1 MIITFLI
8 LRYVFSELLKKEVFL
23 VKDNYIVAQGNNL
36 VEARHNNPLSA
47 REQKIILTMVS
58 MIQPVDEDF
67 KDYRISIKEFSEM
80 LGLTGSAK
88 YTELKEIT
96 KNLMSKSIEIP
107 QADGGWLLANWI
119 SSAEYK
125 KGEGIIALS
134 FSPKLKP
141 YLLQLKQYT
150 SYRLSNILSLS
161 SSYSIRLYELLR
173 KWSFLD
179 KWESSV
185 EEIREKLGAVTKS
198 YLLYGNFKNK
208 ILLPAIKE
216 LNEHTDLSI
225 SFREIKKGRS
235 VERIEF
241 TIRDVPEKEIKLSE
255 PKDKPVQSKKLPE
268 NEDVR
273 TRLNELADKK
283 LYQFTQNY
291 FSQLYQG
298 ALFIWGDRAE
308 YELEMIIGYV
318 NVEKS
323 VQNPL
328 GFIKSQIQLAW
339 EAYERGEHTTFAD
352 LQLTK
357 ERTTGREEIIPDWF
371 KKKDT
376 SFELKEKEIDP
387 ELEEKRRQLQK
398 ELDEMAGK

>member
-1 MIITFLI
+1 
-8 LRYVFSELLKKEVFL
+8 VFL
-23 VKDNYIVAQGNNL
+23 VKDSYIVAQGNNL

-47 REQKIILTMVS
+47 RELKIVLTMVS
-58 MIQPVDEDF
+58 MIQPTDEDF

-80 LGLTGSAK
+80 LGLTGSTK

-107 QADGGWLLANWI
+107 QDDGGWLFVNWI

-216 LNEHTDLSI
+216 VNEQTDLSI
-225 SFREIKKGRS
+225 SFKEIKKGRS

-241 TIRDVPEKEIKLSE
+241 TIRQASEKEIKISE
-255 PKDKPVQSKKLPE
+255 KSKNPEPEQPKIQTE
-268 NEDVR
+268 NEDIR
-273 TRLNELADKK
+273 KRLNALAND
-283 LYQFTQNY
+283 YSFNHIYFTEMY
-291 FSQLYQG
+291 EG
-298 ALFIWGDRAE
+298 ALFIWGDNAE
-308 YELEMIIGYV
+308 KELGMLIRYV
-318 NVEKS
+318 NEEEGVK
-323 VQNPL
+323 NPL
-328 GFIKSQIQLAW
+328 GFIKIKLQ
-339 EAYERGEHTTFAD
+339 EYGELFQEGLPVTFAE
-352 LQLTK
+352 LKPSQ
-357 ERTTGREEIIPDWF
+357 RRTGRVEKVPEWF
-371 KKKDT
+371 KNR
-376 SFELKEKEIDP
+376 SESKESRKEID
-387 ELEEKRRQLQK
+387 LNIVEERQKLLK
-398 ELDEMAGK
+398 ELGE

>member
-1 MIITFLI
+1 M
-8 LRYVFSELLKKEVFL
+8 FS
-23 VKDNYIVAQGNNL
+23 VKDNYIVAQGNHL

-80 LGLTGSAK
+80 LGLEGSAK
-88 YTELKEIT
+88 YTELKNIT

-107 QADGGWLLANWI
+107 QEDGGWLLANWV

-141 YLLQLKQYT
+141 YLLQLKKYT
-150 SYRLSNILSLS
+150 SYKLSNILSLS
-161 SSYSIRLYELLR
+161 STYSIRLYELLK
-173 KWSFLD
+173 KWSFLG
-179 KWESSV
+179 KWESPV

-198 YLLYGNFKNK
+198 YSLYGNFKNK

-235 VERIEF
+235 VDRIEF
-241 TIRDVPEKEIKLSE
+241 TIRHVPEKEIKLPE
-255 PKDKPVQSKKLPE
+255 PKKKLEQPKKAPE
-268 NEDVR
+268 NEEVR
-273 TRLNELADKK
+273 IRLNNLADKE
-283 LYQFTQNY
+283 LYQFDPNY
-291 FSQLYQG
+291 FSQMYE
-298 ALFIWGDRAE
+298 AAFVIWGDQAE
-308 YELEMIIGYV
+308 TELALIIRYV
-318 NVEKS
+318 NVEES

-328 GFIKSQIQLAW
+328 GFIKSQIKLAW
-339 EAYERGEHTTFAD
+339 EAFERGEDATFAD
-352 LQLTK
+352 LQPTK
-357 ERTTGREEIIPDWF
+357 KRSTGRQEVIPEWF
-371 KKKDT
+371 KKRT
-376 SFELKEKEIDP
+376 SSVSKNELLEVEDIDDIRN
-387 ELEEKRRQLQK
+387 ELSEWVVEQK
-398 ELDEMAGK
+398 KGISNRE

>member
-1 MIITFLI
+1 M
-8 LRYVFSELLKKEVFL
+8 
-23 VKDNYIVAQGNNL
+23 KDSYIVAQGNNL

-47 REQKIILTMVS
+47 RELKIVLTMVS
-58 MIQPVDEDF
+58 MIQPTDEDF

-216 LNEHTDLSI
+216 VNEHTDLSI
-225 SFREIKKGRS
+225 SFKEIKKGRS

-241 TIRDVPEKEIKLSE
+241 TIRQAPEKEIKILE
-255 PKDKPVQSKKLPE
+255 KSKKLELEQPKKQSE

-273 TRLNELADKK
+273 KRLNALAND
-283 LYQFTQNY
+283 YSFNHIYFTEMY
-291 FSQLYQG
+291 EG
-298 ALFIWGDRAE
+298 ALFIWSDDAE
-308 YELEMIIGYV
+308 KELGMLIRYV
-318 NVEKS
+318 NEEEGVK
-323 VQNPL
+323 NPL
-328 GFIKSQIQLAW
+328 GFIKIKLQ
-339 EAYERGEHTTFAD
+339 EYGELYQEGLPVTFAD
-352 LQLTK
+352 LKPSQ
-357 ERTTGREEIIPDWF
+357 RRTGRAEKVPEWF
-371 KKKDT
+371 KNR
-376 SFELKEKEIDP
+376 SAPKEV
-387 ELEEKRRQLQK
+387 EEKIDSNIVEERQKLLN
-398 ELDEMAGK
+398 ELGIKNDQ